1 MGSEGDATLQK
12 ALALKDQDC
21 LDAAFAV
28 LGGEN
33 KNDQVSELAG
43 FLFDSNN
50 CEALRKLCADDL
62 AIDAEQAREWE
73 VTKEEYC
80 LARQIALLARRVERI
95 REGLDDC

>member
-1 MGSEGDATLQK
+1 MSSKGDETLQK
-12 ALALKDQDC
+12 ALALKDEKC
-21 LDAAFAV
+21 LDAAYAV

-50 CEALRKLCADDL
+50 CEALRKLCMDSQVDV
-62 AIDAEQAREWE
+62 EQAREWE
-73 VTKEEYC
+73 LGDAEYC
-80 LARQIALLARRVERI
+80 LAQQIALLARRVERI